1 MADHVAD
8 DNDDD
13 SLYPSGASV
22 AFPYETPYPQQVD
35 LMDALLSGLKPKP
48 DSDSDDKSTK
58 ILLLE
63 SPTGTGKS
71 LSLACA
77 SLTWL
82 DHQEKLDLQAKKS
95 KESKKS
101 ISSSPTG
108 LDWLDDWK
116 PDTSMEQDVL
126 GRKVAVE
133 AREELSTALTKI
145 QLSYQ
150 DDSTTNDP
158 TRSRQR
164 RENWTRQSLTKCK
177 LEQRKLMKRRKRK
190 LTTLDEEDLGGENND
205 STHNLSP
212 EARLLLGSRLDG
224 SGGCGPGPGPTVGG
238 VTPGSGVRKIIY
250 AARTHSQLSQFVSEV
265 QRTKWGKSI
274 RLVTLG
280 SRSNGLCGHFHKS
293 KKTESALSEACL
305 DLQKSSSQKCP
316 YNDKHAIST
325 LSLQLLSQPTDIE
338 EAGRLGQVGKT
349 CAYYAT
355 RQAVAAAQLVVVP
368 YSMLLSSNTRQ
379 AVGLDLTQSLVLVD
393 EAHNLPEA
401 IRATTSANCNLTT
414 LQGAST
420 QLSNYTTKYLH
431 QLGGQT
437 LHFLGQLR
445 RIITALISHLE
456 KSESVASR
464 LQSPS
469 ELVLDLNLDSIN
481 LFPLLRYIERSRL
494 SQKLLGFLAKDD
506 TESTLSK
513 HVSPMSIVESMLHK
527 LLLDQDHGKIVT
539 DSARKELRYVLLHPA
554 VGCPELFQQP
564 YGVCLVGGTLRPFG
578 YLAAELVQDVKVV
591 EQATQ
596 ADAAVGKGRYQQDR
610 VTAFSCSHVVSP
622 NNVLLQSLSKV
633 GSTSLDFRHATRS
646 TPAVLFA
653 LGTALLELCRRIPH
667 GLVIFVPSY
676 SYEAKLIEYWKST
689 GVYSQLEAI
698 KSVFRE
704 PKSSSQVEATLQAY
718 SEAAASGAL
727 LFSVVGGKLS
737 EGINFA
743 DDLARGVV
751 VVGLPYPDP
760 TDPVLVEKLKLLD
773 STPGGMSGRA
783 YYQTLCMRA
792 INQSVGRAIRHAH
805 DYASII
811 LVDVRYVTDQKVAQ
825 ALPQWLTSSTKGW
838 QNTHSLDQV
847 KRNLD
852 SFFQTRKVKTE
863 ID

>member
-1 MADHVAD
+1 MAV
-8 DNDDD
+8 
-13 SLYPSGASV
+13 
-22 AFPYETPYPQQVD
+22 Q
-35 LMDALLSGLKPKP
+35 
-48 DSDSDDKSTK
+48 
-58 ILLLE
+58 
-63 SPTGTGKS
+63 
-71 LSLACA
+71 
-77 SLTWL
+77 
-82 DHQEKLDLQAKKS
+82 
-95 KESKKS
+95 
-101 ISSSPTG
+101 
-108 LDWLDDWK
+108 
-116 PDTSMEQDVL
+116 
-126 GRKVAVE
+126 
-133 AREELSTALTKI
+133 AREDLSSALSKI

-150 DDSTTNDP
+150 DDSTTNDNDS
-158 TRSRQR
+158 TRSQQR
-164 RENWTRQSLTKCK
+164 RENWTRRSLTKCK
-177 LEQRKLMKRRKRK
+177 LEQRKFMKRRKRK
-190 LTTLDEEDLGGENND
+190 LTTLDEEDLMDENDDN
-205 STHNLSP
+205 THNLSP
-212 EARLLLGSRLDG
+212 ETRLLLGSRLDG
-224 SGGCGPGPGPTVGG
+224 SIKSGGRAATATATGPTVGG
-238 VTPGSGVRKIIY
+238 VSPGSGVRKVIY

-265 QRTKWGKSI
+265 KRTKWGKSI

-280 SRSNGLCGHFHKS
+280 SRSNGLCGHFHNS
-293 KKTESALSEACL
+293 KKSESALSEACL

-338 EAGRLGQVGKT
+338 EAGRLGQVGQT

-368 YSMLLSSNTRQ
+368 YSILLSSKTRQ
-379 AVGLDLTQSLVLVD
+379 AVGLDLTQSLVLID

-401 IRATTSANCNLTT
+401 IRATTSARCNFTT
-414 LQGAST
+414 LQGASN
-420 QLSNYTTKYLH
+420 QLSNYTNKYLH
-431 QLGGQT
+431 QLGGQA

-445 RIITALISHLE
+445 KIVTALISHLE
-456 KSESVASR
+456 KSKSKNVNENVASP

-481 LFPLLRYIERSRL
+481 LFPLLRYMERSRL

-506 TESTLSK
+506 TESILSK

-539 DSARKELRYVLLHPA
+539 DSATQELRYVLLHPA

-596 ADAAVGKGRYQQDR
+596 ADATAGKGRYQQDR

-622 NNVLLQSLSKV
+622 NNVLLQCLSKV

-646 TPAVLFA
+646 TPSVCSA
-653 LGTALLELCRRIPH
+653 LGTSLLELCRPIPH
-667 GLVIFVPSY
+667 GVVVFLPSY
-676 SYEAKLIEYWKST
+676 AYEAKLIEYWKST
-689 GVYSQLEAI
+689 GIYSKLQVI
-698 KSVFRE
+698 KPVFRE
-704 PKSSSQVEATLQAY
+704 PKASSQVEATLQAFGQ
-718 SEAAASGAL
+718 AAASTQGAI

-811 LVDVRYVTDQKVAQ
+811 LVDARYATDHKVAQ

-847 KRNLD
+847 MCNLE
-852 SFFQTRKVKTE
+852 SFFKLKK
-863 ID
+863 